1 MSYIPLASRLE
12 GLTIDK
18 WKVNKKRIKTTDDHS
33 GVFSS
38 CYEVKNIENGQE
50 GFLKAINYPYAFK
63 ALKISGEP
71 STVAL
76 QKLTENYNYEKDLL
90 EICRDK
96 KMSRIVTA
104 IAHGEYSES
113 SEMMDTVPYLIFETA
128 TGSLKNIIMQKHLDL
143 AWKLGVIHGFLLGL
157 SQLHQEKI
165 VHQDIKPSNILIFGH
180 NVSKLADLGNAT
192 KFDKRSPMWDLPW
205 HCGDESCAP
214 VELLYGY
221 YSLDWHTRRL
231 GADLFMAG
239 GIITYLITD
248 SHFLSLLAANLPDIY
263 KPKKFGGNFEDVKP
277 HLMNAYYKTIEEI
290 KERIDDIISKDLIT
304 IIAQLTH
311 PVPEL
316 RGIPKGFITSLP
328 QYSLVRYISIIDR
341 LAKKV
346 EQIKK

>member
-63 ALKISGEP
+63 ALRISGEP

-90 EICRDK
+90 EICSDK
-96 KMSRIVTA
+96 RMSRVVTA

-113 SEMMDTVPYLIFETA
+113 SEMYPVPFLVFETA
-128 TGSLKNIIMQKHLDL
+128 TGSLKNIITQKRLDL

-157 SQLHQEKI
+157 SQLHKEQI

-180 NVSKLADLGNAT
+180 NVSKLSDLGNAT
-192 KFDKRSPMWDLPW
+192 KFDKKSPMWDLPW

-214 VELLYGY
+214 VELIYKY
-221 YSLDWHTRRL
+221 FSPDWTTRRI

-248 SHFLSLLAANLPDIY
+248 SSFLTLLVANLPEIY
-263 KPKKFGGNFEDVKP
+263 KPKNFGGNFEDVKP
-277 HLMNAYYKTIEEI
+277 HLMDAYYKTIDEI
-290 KERIDDIISKDLIT
+290 KESIDECIKEDLIA
-304 IIAQLTH
+304 IIAQLTY

-316 RGIPKGFITSLP
+316 RGIPKGFTTSLP

-341 LAKKV
+341 LAQKV

>member
-1 MSYIPLASRLE
+1 MSHIPLASRLE

-18 WKVNKKRIKTTDDHS
+18 WKIDKKRLKTADDYS

-38 CYEVKNIENGQE
+38 CYEVKNIDNGQE

-63 ALKISGEP
+63 AFQMSGEP
-71 STVAL
+71 STVFL

-104 IAHGEYSES
+104 IAHGEYSEA
-113 SEMMDTVPYLIFETA
+113 SEMYPVPYLIFETA
-128 TGSLKNIIMQKHLDL
+128 TGSLKNIITQKHLDL

-180 NVSKLADLGNAT
+180 NVSKLSDLGNAT
-192 KFDKRSPMWDLPW
+192 KFDKKSPMWDLPW

-214 VELLYGY
+214 VELLYRY
-221 YSLDWHTRRL
+221 FSPDWTTRRI

-248 SHFLSLLAANLPDIY
+248 SHFLSLLVANLPDIY
-263 KPKKFGGNFEDVKP
+263 KPNKFGGNFEDVKP
-277 HLMNAYYKTIEEI
+277 HLMNAYYKTIDEI
-290 KERIDDIISKDLIT
+290 KERIDEIIRKDLIT
-304 IIAQLTH
+304 IIAHLTH
-311 PVPEL
+311 PVPEQ
-316 RGIPKGFITSLP
+316 RGIPRGVVTSLP
-328 QYSLVRYISIIDR
+328 QYSLIRYISIIDR

-346 EQIKK
+346 EQIRK